1 MGYTRKRARGRR
13 QARIDDRRYLD
24 PDCKKF
30 NSKIRRKFIT
40 RVNWVF
46 KVSEHTQHNNRPSLL
61 VSNRIVWLL
70 PFFGPHLPPSLLGN
84 LSLTPPPLLATR
96 APTIFSHS
104 ILSLFTPSPF
114 LFVPTFIN
122 YHDSSGVSLYSLP
135 LGLIRSPRK
144 SRPRTYEASIVSQS
158 FPLLTQLRPLTP
170 ILRSHKKE
178 LKNI

>member
-70 PFFGPHLPPSLLGN
+70 PFFGHHLPPSLLGN

-104 ILSLFTPSPF
+104 ILSLFTPSP
-114 LFVPTFIN
+114 
-122 YHDSSGVSLYSLP
+122 P
-135 LGLIRSPRK
+135 LSTILVKGWF
-144 SRPRTYEASIVSQS
+144 S
-158 FPLLTQLRPLTP
+158 FPPLVRDITTNY
-170 ILRSHKKE
+170 RSINQSTVGVGRE
-178 LKNI
+178 LH